1 MKVEKMDLSR
11 LQRAG
16 GPPVGWREV
25 PRASYPRPGMM
36 RVDYELHPDPTL
48 DLFTESLDEL
58 RSELRKGLDR
68 FRAECA
74 PRVGPQVTCRG
85 EVVSEPVAVPVDPYA
100 HLRHRW
106 HLAAEAC
113 KRGFRGIREAFEPVR
128 RSLREA
134 YDGEQ

>member
-1 MKVEKMDLSR
+1 MDLGR
-11 LQRAG
+11 LRAG
-16 GPPVGWREV
+16 HPDWAGPPDGWIAVKQE
-25 PRASYPRPGMM
+25 SYVRPGVW
-36 RVDYELHPDPTL
+36 RTDYELRPDPTVDFFSEPL
-48 DLFTESLDEL
+48 EEL
-58 RSELRKGLDR
+58 RAELRGGLDR

-85 EVVSEPVAVPVDPYA
+85 KVVSKPVAVPVDTYA

>member
-11 LQRAG
+11 IQAVTRSPVAG
-16 GPPVGWREV
+16 LKVSGIDG
-25 PRASYPRPGMM
+25 
-36 RVDYELHPDPTL
+36 DLHPDPTV

-134 YDGEQ
+134 FDGEQ